1 MAARRLALDAPCV
14 PPPAPA
20 HSKNRTFSP
29 SQCSYVQPCAA
40 RSTTEM
46 GVSIVPAHTELTRI
60 LYLAKSYAQLRA
72 SCTIAPFIVAL
83 RVGETSGRAE
93 ETVLCEDE

>member
-1 MAARRLALDAPCV
+1 
-14 PPPAPA
+14 
-20 HSKNRTFSP
+20 
-29 SQCSYVQPCAA
+29 
-40 RSTTEM
+40 M

-83 RVGETSGRAE
+83 VSGEDKGRG
-93 ETVLCEDE
+93 VLGHATFHQRQ